1 MEEHYQKLE
10 AIKTLNNLLGSE
22 NWSEDE
28 YGKQQRK
35 ATFSKEEQEKI
46 KNKILKIVET
56 I

>member
-22 NWSEDE
+22 NWSQDE
-28 YGKQQRK
+28 FGKHQRK

-56 I
+56 L